1 MAMVMML
8 MRLTK
13 DPSNDRRSSGESL
26 RAVPVTAEGG
36 GCDDDDEDDDE
47 DDDDVDDGDDNDA
60 HDNKDDED
68 DSNDDEA
75 N

>member
-36 GCDDDDEDDDE
+36 GCDDDDEDDD

>member
-26 RAVPVTAEGG
+26 RAVPVTAAGG
-36 GCDDDDEDDDE
+36 GCDDDDEDE
-47 DDDDVDDGDDNDA
+47 DD
-60 HDNKDDED
+60 KDDED
-68 DSNDDEA
+68 DSEDDEA
-75 N
+75 H

>member
-1 MAMVMML
+1 MVVVMML
-8 MRLTK
+8 MRLTR

-36 GCDDDDEDDDE
+36 GCDDDDEDDD

>member
-1 MAMVMML
+1 MAMVLML

-36 GCDDDDEDDDE
+36 GCDDDDDDD
-47 DDDDVDDGDDNDA
+47 DDDDVDDGDTNDA
-60 HDNKDDED
+60 HDDKDDED
-68 DSNDDEA
+68 DSEDDEA
-75 N
+75 H

>member
-1 MAMVMML
+1 MAMVLML

-36 GCDDDDEDDDE
+36 GCDDDDDDD
-47 DDDDVDDGDDNDA
+47 DDDDVDDGDDSDA